1 MELDYTYFEDE
12 AGFFVGWFDAFPED
26 VTQGRTLEELEAM
39 LADIYTC
46 LNLAKYHKRKL
57 VLA

>member
-1 MELDYTYFEDE
+1 MELDYTYFEAED
-12 AGFFVGWFDAFPED
+12 GFFVGCFDAFPED
-26 VTQGRTLEELEAM
+26 VNQGKSLEELEEM
-39 LADIYTC
+39 LADLYQC